1 MLRAF
6 TSHLDKELYYTIT
19 VVVRKDK
26 YNITL
31 IKEGDM
37 NKVQQELLID
47 NFEQYIT
54 ILINNIK
61 YIERLISIKHRAR

>member
-1 MLRAF
+1 MIKNRDNL
-6 TSHLDKELYYTIT
+6 
-19 VVVRKDK
+19 
-26 YNITL
+26 TL

-37 NKVQQELLID
+37 NKVQQELLIE

-54 ILINNIK
+54 ILINIIK